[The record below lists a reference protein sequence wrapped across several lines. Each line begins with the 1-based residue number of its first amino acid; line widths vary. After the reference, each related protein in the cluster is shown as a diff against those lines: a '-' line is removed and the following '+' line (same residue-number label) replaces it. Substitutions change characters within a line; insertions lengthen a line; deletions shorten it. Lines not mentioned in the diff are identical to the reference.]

1 MIEVAD
7 SSEPMAVAVVDDH
20 AVVHAGIAGWC
31 AAADPPIQLVGNYP
45 TPAAFLADP
54 AVTPDTVSAVVLDL
68 QFGEHT
74 VDLSAP
80 ALLCERGFRVVIFSQ
95 HIRSTVVLD
104 CLDLGAVTY
113 LSKLEGEDHLVAA
126 LHAAGAD
133 RPYLSPTMAQA
144 MTDDTRPSRPVL
156 SPREREVLLAWFQTE
171 SKALVGQR
179 LFITTGTVNTHLERI
194 RTKYAQAGRP
204 ASTKAA
210 LVARAIQDGLVDPD
224 EL

>member
-1 MIEVAD
+1 MTD
-7 SSEPMAVAVVDDH
+7 SGNEPVTVAVVDDH

-31 AAADPPIQLVGNYP
+31 ATADPPIRLLGNYTDP
-45 TPAAFLADP
+45 TQFLADP
-54 AVTPDTVSAVVLDL
+54 AVGPGTVSAVVLDL

-74 VDLSAP
+74 ADLSAAA
-80 ALLCERGFRVVIFSQ
+80 ALVGKGFRVVIFSQ
-95 HIRSTVVLD
+95 HTRGDIVLD

-113 LSKLEGEDHLVAA
+113 LSKLEGQDHLVAA
-126 LHAAGAD
+126 LHAACAD

-144 MTDDTRPSRPVL
+144 MTQDRRPSRPVL

-179 LFITTGTVNTHLERI
+179 LFISPGTVNTHLERI
-194 RTKYAQAGRP
+194 RTKYAHVGRP

-210 LVARAIQDGLVDPD
+210 LVARAIQDGLVDPND
-224 EL
+224 L